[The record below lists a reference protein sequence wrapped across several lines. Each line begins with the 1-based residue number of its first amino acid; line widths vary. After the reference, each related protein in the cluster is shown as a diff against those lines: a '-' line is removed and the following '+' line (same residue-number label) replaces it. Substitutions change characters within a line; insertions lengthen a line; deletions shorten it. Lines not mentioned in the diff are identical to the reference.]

1 MMLSENS
8 MLLIFVIYF
17 ILSAILRFDSRM
29 PIVAAL
35 LLLITTPFLLN
46 AGKFGLADTTAIAA
60 YYFLVTGVL
69 LQLIEYIREKRNDV
83 DAD

>member
-1 MMLSENS
+1 MILSERT

-17 ILSAILRFDSRM
+17 ILSAILRFDSRI

-46 AGKFGLADTTAIAA
+46 AGKFGLADTTAITA

-69 LQLIEYIREKRNDV
+69 LQLIEYIREKGDDV
-83 DAD
+83 EVD